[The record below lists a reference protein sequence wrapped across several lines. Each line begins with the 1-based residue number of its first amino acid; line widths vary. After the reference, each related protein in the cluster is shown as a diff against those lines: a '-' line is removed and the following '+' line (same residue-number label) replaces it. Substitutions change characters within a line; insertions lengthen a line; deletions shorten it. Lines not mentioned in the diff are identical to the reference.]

1 MAKYKGTAVQT
12 QKQEFKQTIEIDTIE
27 GNLTVTGNVVS
38 SLAPG
43 HASHLTN
50 KSYVDTQVSNL
61 VDSAPELLNTLN
73 ELSEALNDDENFATT
88 INSSLA
94 LKAPLESP
102 TFTGTVTVPTPS
114 GNTDAV
120 TKGYT
125 DTGLALKAPLA
136 SPTFTGVVTVPTPT
150 NNTDATT
157 KNYVDSALS
166 LKSPLASPTFTG
178 TVTIPTPSND
188 TDAATKNYV
197 DVTSTAKAAALS
209 IALG

>member
-94 LKAPLESP
+94 LKAPLASP

-114 GNTDAV
+114 NNTDAA
-120 TKGYT
+120 TKAYV
-125 DTGLALKAPLA
+125 DTGLALGAPL
-136 SPTFTGVVTVPTPT
+136 SNPTFTGNVTVPTPT
-150 NNTDATT
+150 ANTDAAN
-157 KNYVDSALS
+157 KA
-166 LKSPLASPTFTG
+166 
-178 TVTIPTPSND
+178 
-188 TDAATKNYV
+188 YV

>member
-1 MAKYKGTAVQT
+1 MAKYKGTAVQS
-12 QKQEFKQTIEIDTIE
+12 QKQEFTQTIEIDTID

-61 VDSAPELLNTLN
+61 VDSAPDLLNTLN
-73 ELSEALNDDENFATT
+73 EISAAIGDDATFATSVQT
-88 INSSLA
+88 QLDAKSPLASPTFTGTVTVPTPSNNTDASTKGYVDTGLA
-94 LKAPLESP
+94 LKSPIASP

-114 GNTDAV
+114 G
-120 TKGYT
+120 
-125 DTGLALKAPLA
+125 
-136 SPTFTGVVTVPTPT
+136 
-150 NNTDATT
+150 
-157 KNYVDSALS
+157 
-166 LKSPLASPTFTG
+166 
-178 TVTIPTPSND
+178 D

>member
-1 MAKYKGTAVQT
+1 MAKYKGTAVQS
-12 QKQEFKQTIEIDTIE
+12 QKQEFTQNIEIDTIE
-27 GNLTVTGNVVS
+27 GDLNVTGNVVS
-38 SLAPG
+38 STSPTANT
-43 HASHLTN
+43 HLTN
-50 KSYVDTQVSNL
+50 KGYVDTQVSNL
-61 VDSAPELLNTLN
+61 VDSAPDLLNTLN
-73 ELSEALNDDENFATT
+73 EISSAIGDDATFAT
-88 INSSLA
+88 SVQSQL
-94 LKAPLESP
+94 
-102 TFTGTVTVPTPS
+102 
-114 GNTDAV
+114 D
-120 TKGYT
+120 
-125 DTGLALKAPLA
+125 DKAPLA
-136 SPTFTGVVTVPTPT
+136 NPTFTGVVTVPTPT

>member
-1 MAKYKGTAVQT
+1 MAKYKGTAVQS
-12 QKQEFKQTIEIDTIE
+12 QKQEFTQNIEIDTIE
-27 GNLTVTGNVVS
+27 GDLTVTGNVVS
-38 SLAPG
+38 STSPTANT
-43 HASHLTN
+43 HLTN
-50 KSYVDTQVSNL
+50 KGYVDTQVSNL
-61 VDSAPELLNTLN
+61 VDSAPDLLNTLN
-73 ELSEALNDDENFATT
+73 EISAAIGDDATFALSTQNQLD
-88 INSSLA
+88 
-94 LKAPLESP
+94 LKAPLANP

-120 TKGYT
+120 TKGYA
-125 DTGLALKAPLA
+125 DTALALKAPLA
-136 SPTFTGVVTVPTPT
+136 SPTFTGVVTVPTPS

-166 LKSPLASPTFTG
+166 VKSPLASPTFTG
-178 TVTIPTPSND
+178 TVTVPTPSND

>member
-1 MAKYKGTAVQT
+1 MAKYKGTAVQS
-12 QKQEFKQTIEIDTIE
+12 QKQEFTQTIEIDTID
-27 GNLTVTGNVVS
+27 GDLTVTGNVVG

-61 VDSAPELLNTLN
+61 VDSSPDLLNTLN
-73 ELSEALNDDENFATT
+73 EISAAIGDDANFATSVQT
-88 INSSLA
+88 QLDAKSPLA
-94 LKAPLESP
+94 SP

-114 GNTDAV
+114 G
-120 TKGYT
+120 
-125 DTGLALKAPLA
+125 
-136 SPTFTGVVTVPTPT
+136 
-150 NNTDATT
+150 
-157 KNYVDSALS
+157 
-166 LKSPLASPTFTG
+166 
-178 TVTIPTPSND
+178 D

>member
-1 MAKYKGTAVQT
+1 MAKYKGTAVQS
-12 QKQEFKQTIEIDTIE
+12 QKQEFTQTIEIDTID

-61 VDSAPELLNTLN
+61 VDSAPDLLNTLN
-73 ELSEALNDDENFATT
+73 EISAAIGDDATFATSVQT
-88 INSSLA
+88 QLDAKSPLA
-94 LKAPLESP
+94 SP

-114 GNTDAV
+114 G
-120 TKGYT
+120 
-125 DTGLALKAPLA
+125 
-136 SPTFTGVVTVPTPT
+136 
-150 NNTDATT
+150 
-157 KNYVDSALS
+157 
-166 LKSPLASPTFTG
+166 
-178 TVTIPTPSND
+178 D

>member
-43 HASHLTN
+43 HATHLTN

-94 LKAPLESP
+94 LKAPLASP

-114 GNTDAV
+114 GNTDAA
-120 TKGYT
+120 TKAYV
-125 DTGLALKAPLA
+125 DTGLALGAPL
-136 SPTFTGVVTVPTPT
+136 SNPTFTGSVTVPTP
-150 NNTDATT
+150 
-157 KNYVDSALS
+157 SA
-166 LKSPLASPTFTG
+166 
-178 TVTIPTPSND
+178 D
-188 TDAATKNYV
+188 TDAATKGYV